1 MLIKIALLI
10 LAYLLGSIPFGFLFG
25 KSKGIDI
32 REHGSK
38 NIGATN
44 TGRVLGYRY
53 AVLTYIL
60 DALKGFIIVALFTL
74 NILPSEYCLL
84 SPMLYGIAAVL
95 GHTFPIFLKF
105 KGGKAVA
112 TSGGVIL
119 AFSPIIFFSALIIF
133 FIITG
138 IFKYVSLGSIFA
150 ASFIM
155 VASIV
160 ETILKDGF
168 SNSDQLIN
176 IYFPLGTLILFLIIL
191 IRHKSNIVRLIKHQE
206 SKVKWTKK

>member
-160 ETILKDGF
+160 ETILKGGF